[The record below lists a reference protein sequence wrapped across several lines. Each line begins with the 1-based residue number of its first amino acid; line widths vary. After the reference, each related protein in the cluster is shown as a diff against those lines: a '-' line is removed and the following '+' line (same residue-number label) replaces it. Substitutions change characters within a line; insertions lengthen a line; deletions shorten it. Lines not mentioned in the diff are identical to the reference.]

1 MRRPYHRRVPVED
14 GSATS
19 GAPAEA
25 TEGAAEAAGGQPEA
39 SAVQP
44 TSDEAHVSALK
55 AELEQARARIAE
67 LEAKLAE
74 SEDRYLRTVAESQN
88 FRRRMEEQ
96 KAEER
101 RFANRE
107 LVLGLLGV
115 MDNFERALA
124 AAEESASF
132 ESLIGG
138 VRLTMRQMQDFLS
151 KQGVAPIEALG
162 KEFDPNYHEAVMRV
176 EDSEHPDNTVVEELQ
191 RGYVMHDR
199 VLRPSMVKVARSG

>member
-1 MRRPYHRRVPVED
+1 VED

>member
-14 GSATS
+14 GSAKS